1 MSPEVT
7 NPLKKVSVVVPVYN
21 TEAFLAQCLDSLV
34 NQTLDEIEIVVVND
48 GSPDG
53 SQAIIDDYAAR
64 YPDKIVAL
72 SKPNGGLGSARNA
85 GIARATGRYIGFVDS
100 DDFVEPDMYQH
111 LYEEAERTSSDVAI
125 CRYRHYSLD
134 ESYSVVG
141 GNFPFAEGAVFP
153 SRSSTSA
160 LVTPPATWW

>member
-1 MSPEVT
+1 MNAQGAP
-7 NPLKKVSVVVPVYN
+7 PAKKVSVVVPVYN
-21 TEAFLAQCLDSLV
+21 TEAFLVDCLDSLV

-111 LYEEAERTSSDVAI
+111 LYEEAERTSKTTWRSAAI
-125 CRYRHYSLD
+125 ATTASTSPTRWWAATS
-134 ESYSVVG
+134 
-141 GNFPFAEGAVFP
+141 P
-153 SRSSTSA
+153 SRRVPSSPARASSSTRA
-160 LVTPPATWW
+160 